1 MNSTVFGWVGV
12 YSLGIIPAF
21 SAPLRVMSGQA
32 WRWVG
37 VGSGLMA
44 LNNAGIVLAIGIWGG
59 ATAVNIVYSARG
71 LVSVGLVWAIGHWV
85 HSQEQHLD
93 PRVLRFRLI
102 GAGLMLAA
110 IVLVLV

>member
-1 MNSTVFGWVGV
+1 MFLGVGV
-12 YSLGIIPAF
+12 YSLALIPF
-21 SAPLRVMSGQA
+21 FNAPLRVMSGQA

-37 VGSGLMA
+37 FGSLLLT
-44 LNNAGIVLAIGIWGG
+44 LNNAGIVFAIGRWGG
-59 ATAVNIVYSARG
+59 ATAVNIVYSVRG
-71 LVSVGLVWAIGHWV
+71 LVSVGLVWAIGHWFQ
-85 HSQEQHLD
+85 SREQHLE